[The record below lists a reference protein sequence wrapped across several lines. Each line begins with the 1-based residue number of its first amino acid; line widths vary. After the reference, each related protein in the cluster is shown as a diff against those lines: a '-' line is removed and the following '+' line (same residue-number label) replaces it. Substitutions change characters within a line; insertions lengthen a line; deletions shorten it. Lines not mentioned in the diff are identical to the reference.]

1 MKTWIK
7 TNFQKISLSFAVITG
22 VTGLILGI
30 VSYNKNNQLT
40 YFYDYDH
47 EAHWGATIW
56 ARPVSNKHKITLYW
70 ASNKLTD
77 DAVKWDGIYPDGYF
91 DN

>member
-1 MKTWIK
+1 MITTMKH
-7 TNFQKISLSFAVITG
+7 TG
-22 VTGLILGI
+22 
-30 VSYNKNNQLT
+30 
-40 YFYDYDH
+40 
-47 EAHWGATIW
+47 GATIW